1 MVLETDFETEDGAVT
16 IVDFMP
22 RPNDHVR
29 MDLVRLVVG
38 RRGSVPMR
46 LELVLRFD
54 YGRNV
59 PWVRRRDY
67 GLTAVAGPDAVQLV
81 TPSSEEHKSHIQPLL
96 RISYA
101 VFCLKKK

>member
-1 MVLETDFETEDGAVT
+1 
-16 IVDFMP
+16 MP

-38 RRGSVPMR
+38 RRGTVPMR

-67 GLTAVAGPDAVQLV
+67 GLSAVAGPDAVQLV
-81 TPSSEEHKSHIQPLL
+81 TPVELRGEDFKTVSRSTVAAGPAEPVVLTWPPSHLPGNG
-96 RISYA
+96 RA
-101 VFCLKKK
+101 TGRA